1 MSSDK
6 TVKYILGED
15 KIPTH
20 WYNIEADLPIKT
32 PSPLDPQTGEPMNA
46 EKLEA
51 IFSKGAIEQE
61 MSRERYIEIPE
72 VVREIMRQWRPSPL
86 FRARRL
92 EKALGT
98 PARIYYKYEGVS
110 PSGSHKTNSALAQA
124 YECKKCGVK
133 KITTETGAGQWG
145 SALAQA
151 CCAFG
156 IECKV
161 YMVKCSFEQ
170 KPYRKAM
177 MEIFGGRVVPSPSN
191 ETEAGRAVLAKD
203 PNCRGSL
210 GIAISEAV
218 EEALQDSDTKYCLGS
233 VLNHVLMHQSI
244 IGLEA
249 IEQFKLAQD
258 YPDMVIGACGGG
270 SNFAGLANPFLGEML
285 RGGKKV
291 DILGVEPAAC
301 PSLTKGKYAFDYGD
315 VAKMTPLMKMYT
327 LGSSFIPP
335 AVHAGGLRYHGMAP
349 QVSNIMSQGLMRA
362 ETVNQLDVFQKAIT
376 FAQAEGITPAL
387 ESSHAICSAINE
399 ALKCKESGEEKCILF
414 NLSGH
419 GHLDMAAYL
428 DYFAGKLQ
436 NYEYPE
442 EEIAMALSCLPS
454 CGDNK

>member
-1 MSSDK
+1 MSSDS

-20 WYNIEADLPIKT
+20 WYNIEADLPVKT
-32 PSPLDPQTGEPMNA
+32 PPPLDPSTGEPVA
-46 EKLEA
+46 IEKLRA
-51 IFSKGAIEQE
+51 IFSDGAIEQE
-61 MSRERYIEIPE
+61 LTRERYVEIPAP
-72 VVREIMRQWRPSPL
+72 VREIMRQWRPSPL

-145 SALAQA
+145 SALSQA
-151 CCAFG
+151 CNAFG

-161 YMVKCSFEQ
+161 YMVRCSFDQ

-177 MEIFGGRVVPSPSN
+177 MEIFGGKVVPSPSN

-210 GIAISEAV
+210 GIAISEAI
-218 EEALQDSDTKYCLGS
+218 EEALRDDATKYCLGS

-244 IGLEA
+244 IGQEA
-249 IEQFKLAQD
+249 IEQFKLAGD
-258 YPDMVIGACGGG
+258 YPDLIIGACGGG
-270 SNFAGLANPFLGEML
+270 SNFAGLSNPFLGEML

-291 DILGVEPAAC
+291 EILGVEPAAC

-315 VAKMTPLMKMYT
+315 VAKMTPLLKMYT
-327 LGSSFIPP
+327 LGSAFIPP

-349 QVSNIMSQGLMRA
+349 QISNILHQGLMRA
-362 ETVNQLDVFQKAIT
+362 ETVNQLDVFRKAII
-376 FAQAEGITPAL
+376 FARAEGITPAP
-387 ESSHAICSAINE
+387 ESAHAICAAINK
-399 ALKCKESGEEKCILF
+399 ALECVETGEEKAILF

-428 DYFAGKLQ
+428 DYFSGKLA

-442 EEIAMALSCLPS
+442 EEIAMALSCLPP
-454 CGDNK
+454 CGSDK

>member
-6 TVKYILGED
+6 TIKYILSED

-32 PSPLDPQTGEPMNA
+32 PAPFDAETGKPMELA
-46 EKLEA
+46 KLEA
-51 IFSKGAIEQE
+51 IFSKGALEQE
-61 MSRERYIEIPE
+61 VSQERYIEIPE

-145 SALAQA
+145 SALSQA

-177 MEIFGGRVVPSPSN
+177 MEIFGGKVVPSPST
-191 ETEAGRAVLAKD
+191 ETAAGRAVLAKD
-203 PNCRGSL
+203 PDCRGSL

-218 EEALQDSDTKYCLGS
+218 EEALLDENTKYCLGS
-233 VLNHVLMHQSI
+233 VLNHVLMHQSV

-249 IEQFKLAQD
+249 ISQFELAGD
-258 YPDMVIGACGGG
+258 YPDLVIGACGGG

-291 DILGVEPAAC
+291 EILGIEPAAC

-327 LGSSFIPP
+327 LGSTFIPP

-349 QVSNIMSQGLMRA
+349 QVSNIMNQGLMKA
-362 ETVNQLDVFQKAIT
+362 ETVNQLDVFQKAIM

-387 ESSHAICSAINE
+387 ESSHAICAAINK
-399 ALKCKESGEEKCILF
+399 ALECKESGEEKCILF

-454 CGDNK
+454 CGDK